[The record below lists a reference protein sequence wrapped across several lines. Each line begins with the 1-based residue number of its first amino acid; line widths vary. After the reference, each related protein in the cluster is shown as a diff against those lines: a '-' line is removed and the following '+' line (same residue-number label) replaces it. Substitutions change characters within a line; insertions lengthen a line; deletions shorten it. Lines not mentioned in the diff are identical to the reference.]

1 MNPTSEL
8 VEHFFR
14 HEYGRLVALLTRDLG
29 VRNLELAEDVV
40 QSAMSRAL
48 VAWPRSGT
56 PTDPSAWLFRTA
68 KNMAIDSLRRQKR
81 QHEMGSTDGDGVS
94 HESSLAEAELLRF
107 ETEIGD
113 ETLRLL
119 FLCCHPAIS
128 AESQVA
134 LALKTVSGFG
144 VQEIVSGLQ
153 TSSATIE
160 KRLTRAKEKLREFPL
175 EFSELT
181 STAIIERLEAVLST
195 IYLIFNEGYAASSGE
210 NPIRLDLCWE
220 SIRLGQMVAEHPL
233 CGTPAAQ
240 AFVALL
246 LLHMARMN
254 GRLDTDGVVVLL
266 AEQDRQRWDGG
277 LIRQAMGYAERAAQ
291 GTELSRY
298 HLEAAIAWEHCRAP
312 DFAATDWSRISDLYD
327 MLQQRFST
335 PMIRLNAA
343 VARSYVAGPQVGTT
357 LLLKL
362 DDADRQR
369 IRPWWDCCMA
379 QLHERMGQPQ
389 KALSHWR
396 DALALASAESQRVLI
411 RSRIERLIVSE

>member
-56 PTDPSAWLFRTA
+56 PTDPSAWLFRVA
-68 KNMAIDSLRRQKR
+68 KNMAIDSLRKQKLADTFLEASIHR
-81 QHEMGSTDGDGVS
+81 PDEYLRTEMPLP
-94 HESSLAEAELLRF
+94 EF

-113 ETLRLL
+113 ETLRWL
-119 FLCCHPAIS
+119 FLCCHPVIS
-128 AESQVA
+128 AESQVV

-144 VQEIVSGLQ
+144 VHEIASGLQ

-160 KRLTRAKEKLREFPL
+160 KRLTRAKEKLREHQP
-175 EFSELT
+175 EFNELT
-181 STAIIERLEAVLST
+181 STAMIERLEAVLST

-210 NPIRLDLCWE
+210 NPIRRDLCWE
-220 SIRLGQMVAEHPL
+220 SIRLGTMVAEHPV
-233 CGTPAAQ
+233 CGTPVAQ

-266 AEQDRQRWDGG
+266 AEQDRHRWDGG
-277 LIRQAMGYAERAAQ
+277 LLRHAMSYAERAAQ

-312 DFAATDWSRISDLYD
+312 DFAATDWSRIANLYE
-327 MLQQRFST
+327 MLQQRYPT

-343 VARSYVAGPQVGTT
+343 VARSYVDGPQAGTT

-362 DDADRQR
+362 DDADRRR
-369 IRPWWDCCMA
+369 IRPWWECCMA
-379 QLHERMGQPQ
+379 HMHERMGQPH

-396 DALALASAESQRVLI
+396 DALALASAESQRVFI
-411 RSRIERLIVSE
+411 RNRIERLNASE

>member
-1 MNPTSEL
+1 MNSSSDL
-8 VEHFFR
+8 VERFFR

-48 VAWPRSGT
+48 VSWPRSGT
-56 PTDPSAWLFRTA
+56 PSDPTAWLFRTA
-68 KNMAIDSLRRQKR
+68 KNLAIDALRKQKLVD
-81 QHEMGSTDGDGVS
+81 EYS
-94 HESSLAEAELLRF
+94 EASCSRPEEF
-107 ETEIGD
+107 SWETAKLPEFDSEIGD

-119 FLCCHPAIS
+119 FLCCHPVIS
-128 AESQVA
+128 IESQVA

-144 VQEIVSGLQ
+144 IHEIASGLQ

-160 KRLTRAKEKLREFPL
+160 KRLTRAKEKLREHQL
-175 EFSELT
+175 EFGELT
-181 STAIIERLEAVLST
+181 PTAIVDRLAAVLST

-220 SIRLGQMVAEHPL
+220 SIRLAQMVAVHPL
-233 CGTPAAQ
+233 CGSPEAH

-246 LLHMARMN
+246 LLHAARMN
-254 GRLDTDGVVVLL
+254 GRLDTNGEVVLL
-266 AEQDRQRWDGG
+266 AEQDRTRWDGG
-277 LIRQAMGYAERAAQ
+277 LIRDAMTYFERAAQ

-298 HLEAAIAWEHCRAP
+298 HIEAAIAWEHCRAN
-312 DFAATDWSRISDLYD
+312 DFSDTDWSRISGLYG

-343 VARSYVAGPQVGTT
+343 VARSYVDGPSTGTA
-357 LLLKL
+357 LLLGL

-379 QLHERMGQPQ
+379 QMYERLGQNR
-389 KALSHWR
+389 KALSHWL
-396 DALALASAESQRVLI
+396 DASALASAEPQRVFI
-411 RSRIERLIVSE
+411 RQQIERLNDMK

>member
-1 MNPTSEL
+1 VNLTSEL

-48 VAWPRSGT
+48 IAWPRSGT
-56 PTDPSAWLFRTA
+56 PADPSAWLFRAA
-68 KNMAIDSLRRQKR
+68 KNLAIDALRKQKLADEYFEAATHCPDER
-81 QHEMGSTDGDGVS
+81 SRREMPLPEF
-94 HESSLAEAELLRF
+94 ESA
-107 ETEIGD
+107 IND

-119 FLCCHPAIS
+119 FLCCHPVIS
-128 AESQVA
+128 IESQVA

-144 VQEIVSGLQ
+144 VHEIACGLQ

-160 KRLTRAKEKLREFPL
+160 KRLTRAKEKLREHQL
-175 EFSELT
+175 EFNELT
-181 STAIIERLEAVLST
+181 TTAIIERLEAVLST

-210 NPIRLDLCWE
+210 NPLRLDLCQE
-220 SIRLGQMVAEHPL
+220 SIRLGKMVAEHPHF
-233 CGTPAAQ
+233 GSPEAQ

-246 LLHMARMN
+246 LLHVARMN
-254 GRLDTDGVVVLL
+254 GRLDTNGVVVLL

-298 HLEAAIAWEHCRAP
+298 HLKAAIAWEHCRAA
-312 DFAATDWSRISDLYD
+312 DFAATDWSRISNLYE

-343 VARSYVAGPQVGTT
+343 VARSYIDGPQVGTT
-357 LLLKL
+357 LLLKEG
-362 DDADRQR
+362 DADRKR

-379 QLHERMGQPQ
+379 QLNERMHQPH

-396 DALALASAESQRVLI
+396 DALALASAESQRAFI